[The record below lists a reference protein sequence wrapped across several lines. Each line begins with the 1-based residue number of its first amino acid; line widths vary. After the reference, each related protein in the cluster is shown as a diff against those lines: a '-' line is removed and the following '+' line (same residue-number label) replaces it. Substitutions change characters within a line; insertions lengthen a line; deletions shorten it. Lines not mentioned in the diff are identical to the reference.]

1 MGNYLN
7 RTEGG
12 SLEELLDIS
21 KQQKKGESQ
30 KVRKLLALLLLKKAN
45 DLFIQPH
52 KEYRYLPC
60 GYFLQTVGAQ
70 KSQKCKYQSGDNRNT
85 WGKARINQ

>member
-1 MGNYLN
+1 MKNYLN
-7 RTEGG
+7 RTG

-21 KQQKKGESQ
+21 KQQKKGDAQ
-30 KVRKLLALLLLKKAN
+30 NVRKLLVLLLKKAT

-52 KEYRYLPC
+52 KKYRYLPC
-60 GYFLQTVGAQ
+60 GYFLQIVGA
-70 KSQKCKYQSGDNRNT
+70 KESQKCKYQSGDNRNT